1 MFSNAVLYDWRIG
14 RKVYECKGGMLSL
27 KDVTDLKSDSDG
39 TLVAGIAR
47 TRFASAAISAWVCLP
62 HSSPPI

>member
-1 MFSNAVLYDWRIG
+1 MLYDWRIG

-39 TLVAGIAR
+39 TMVAGIAR
-47 TRFASAAISAWVCLP
+47 TRFASAAISG
-62 HSSPPI
+62 